1 MSPLFLFVKTI
12 ENVIRLCTVLKK
24 KSLSGSFED
33 RAIFHVSQL
42 SYGGGALCA
51 HYRSIDK
58 FVKNGENWPYLQ
70 NYHSKIFFSTQ
81 CIILLL
87 FLLFSQIKI
96 GGAL

>member
-24 KSLSGSFED
+24 KSLSGCFED

-42 SYGGGALCA
+42 SYDGGGALCA

-58 FVKNGENWPYLQ
+58 IVKNGEKWPY
-70 NYHSKIFFSTQ
+70 F
-81 CIILLL
+81 
-87 FLLFSQIKI
+87 
-96 GGAL
+96 